1 MPDKTKSIYDG
12 GIVTM
17 GDDSDGIYFK
27 RLESACKHFNI
38 DLSKPINKLSKKEL
52 DIILYGSTELIKFN
66 YSAKSGTIYNNTGLF
81 EGVINNLE
89 RRYIETNSDWIREW
103 IDKYM
108 IELPCPTCKGARLK
122 EEVLSVKINGKNID
136 ELTRLNITE
145 IYNFLSDLKLNEE
158 QEQISKLLIKEIKD
172 RLSFLINVGL
182 DYLTLNREAS
192 TLSGGESQRIRLATQ
207 IGTRL
212 TGVLYVLDEPSI
224 GLHQRDND
232 KLIDAMLSM
241 RDLGNTLVVVEHDLD
256 TMRRSD
262 FLVDIGPLAGEQGG
276 EVVACG
282 TPEEVASCDNSITG
296 NYLSGKKC
304 IEVPK
309 TRRKGSGK
317 YLEIQGACENNLKNI
332 NVKFPLGTF
341 TCVTG
346 VSGSGKSTL
355 VNEIL
360 YKKLT
365 SEIYGSKVKPGKFK
379 KIKGLEYV
387 DKVVHILDGTKDSN
401 TNILH
406 NKTSLITDKC
416 LEGQDINNAY
426 SSNHKDVFSIV
437 GNNGQLIELEEGEY
451 ELVFDREKIR
461 QLAKDNNISNL
472 ANNAWFCALLYNNP
486 DGNGKALFDTG
497 GKQLNKKTGVE
508 PGKQQVDH
516 SFDDNSMS
524 MKFKVDSNSGK
535 YLGINLGL
543 PGGNRTDANNP
554 IWTLGNNYDSYMTL
568 NKIK

>member
-1 MPDKTKSIYDG
+1 
-12 GIVTM
+12 
-17 GDDSDGIYFK
+17 
-27 RLESACKHFNI
+27 
-38 DLSKPINKLSKKEL
+38 
-52 DIILYGSTELIKFN
+52 
-66 YSAKSGTIYNNTGLF
+66 
-81 EGVINNLE
+81 
-89 RRYIETNSDWIREW
+89 
-103 IDKYM
+103 M

-224 GLHQRDND
+224 GLHQKDND

-304 IEVPK
+304 IKLPK
-309 TRRKGSGK
+309 TRRKGNGK

-387 DKVVHILDGTKDSN
+387 DKVVHISQDPIGRTPRSNPATYTGVFDDIRELFATTKEAKMLGYDKGRFSFNVKGGRCEACRGDGVKKIEMHFLPDVYVPCEICHGKKYNSESLSIRFKDKNISEVLDMRVDEALEFFKNFPKISHKLKTLQEVGLGYIKLGQSATTLSGGEASRVKLAKELQKKPTGKSVFIMDEP
-401 TNILH
+401 TTGLH
-406 NKTSLITDKC
+406 NYDIENLLAIIKKIVDNKDTVIVIEHNLDMIKVADYIIDLGPEGGDKGGTVIATGTPEEITKVN
-416 LEGQDINNAY
+416 ESYTGQY
-426 SSNHKDVFSIV
+426 LK
-437 GNNGQLIELEEGEY
+437 
-451 ELVFDREKIR
+451 
-461 QLAKDNNISNL
+461 
-472 ANNAWFCALLYNNP
+472 
-486 DGNGKALFDTG
+486 
-497 GKQLNKKTGVE
+497 
-508 PGKQQVDH
+508 
-516 SFDDNSMS
+516 
-524 MKFKVDSNSGK
+524 K
-535 YLGINLGL
+535 YL
-543 PGGNRTDANNP
+543 
-554 IWTLGNNYDSYMTL
+554 
-568 NKIK
+568 